1 MPKVNDDYPNQEKI
15 SDQELKERAIANYKT
30 NAPKESKE
38 SEQPKFPTEIVD
50 LPSKGLLYPEGHPL
64 TSGQVEMKY
73 MSAREEDILTTQS
86 YIKQGVVLD
95 KLFRAL
101 IVGNGKGEKINYN
114 DILVGDKNAIMI
126 AARVLGYGKEYEFEI
141 VAPSGEK
148 QKESIDLTMFDDK
161 EIDWERVTK
170 GSNEFEFT
178 LPASKRLITYKML
191 NHSDTKKIEEELKA
205 VKKFSKRSGYGDSEL
220 TTRLIHTITSID
232 GERGSGP
239 IRNFV
244 QKEMLAIDSK
254 ALRTEITNTMPDIDL
269 TIELY
274 DNLSDEPFEVDLPI
288 DTNFFWPR
296 A

>member
-1 MPKVNDDYPNQEKI
+1 MPKVNDEYPGQKPAT
-15 SDQELKERAIANYKT
+15 DAELKQRAIENYK
-30 NAPKESKE
+30 APQETAK
-38 SEQPKFPTEIVD
+38 SEPQKFPTEIID
-50 LPSKGLLYPEGHPL
+50 LPSKGLLYSKDNPL
-64 TSGQVEMKY
+64 SQGQIEMKY

-114 DILVGDKNAIMI
+114 DILTGDKNAIMI
-126 AARVLGYGKEYEFEI
+126 AARVLGYGKDYEFEI

-148 QKESIDLTMFDDK
+148 QKEQIDLTKFEDK
-161 EIDWERVTK
+161 EIDWNSIEENV
-170 GSNEFEFT
+170 NEFEFQ
-178 LPASKRLITYKML
+178 LPASKRLVTFKML
-191 NHSDTKKIEEELKA
+191 SHSDSRGIDEELKA

-232 GERGSGP
+232 GERGTGP

-254 ALRTEITNTMPDIDL
+254 ALRGHITKVMPDIDL
-269 TIELY
+269 TIDLV
-274 DNLSDEPFEVDLPI
+274 DNMTGEPFEVDLPI

>member
-1 MPKVNDDYPNQEKI
+1 MPKVNDEYPEKKSV
-15 SDQELKERAIANYKT
+15 SDAELKQRAIANYK
-30 NAPKESKE
+30 APADSGK
-38 SEQPKFPTEIVD
+38 SEAPKFPTEIVD
-50 LPSKGLLYPEGHPL
+50 LPSKGLLYSKDNPL
-64 TSGQVEMKY
+64 SQGQVEMKY

-114 DILVGDKNAIMI
+114 DILLCDKNAIMI
-126 AARVLGYGKEYEFEI
+126 AARVLGYGKDYEFSI
-141 VAPSGEK
+141 TAPSGEK
-148 QKESIDLTMFDDK
+148 QTEKIDLTAFDDK
-161 EIDWERVTK
+161 EIDWDTIEPNV
-170 GSNEFEFT
+170 NEFEFT
-178 LPASKRLITYKML
+178 LPASKRLVTFKML
-191 NHSDTKKIEEELKA
+191 SHSDSKGIDEELKA

-244 QKEMLAIDSK
+244 QKEMLAIDSR
-254 ALRTEITNTMPDIDL
+254 ALRGHITKVMPDIDL
-269 TIELY
+269 KIDLV
-274 DNLSDEPFEVDLPI
+274 DNMTGEPFEVDLPI